1 MGSKRETVA
10 VLVRLPLDVKLWLER
25 EAARSAGSRN
35 SEIIRSIRARMDL
48 LADAPSSICLC
59 LAQLLR

>member
-1 MGSKRETVA
+1 VGSRRETVA

-48 LADAPSSICLC
+48 VDETSS
-59 LAQLLR
+59 

>member
-48 LADAPSSICLC
+48 VDETSS
-59 LAQLLR
+59 